1 MEPERNSPYWG
12 AIVQNNWPV
21 ISPGDWHGLETKA
34 RDGAAAIDPQE
45 AERARR
51 AFDERVRAS
60 HGLEP
65 VKRDM
70 LAQVGTPQAFVDALV
85 AAADTYGRM
94 SDLVYRTRNK
104 ILDIV
109 DEATRAIGNG
119 RAEDTDGDGDN
130 SDEEARRVAGIIDN
144 ARRAVDERVALSLQ
158 ELGPNGLPEL
168 SLIAEALGLP
178 GPWTTGGPGHSGP
191 PGHWGP
197 GHPDAPGG
205 PHTGPTGPG
214 PGGPG
219 PGGPGDMPLDRP
231 NLPFPLPIQW
241 GPDGPV
247 GPDGRPLLPHLPG
260 FPPGPHTPI
269 GDPNGPSDA
278 PPAAPPVSAG
288 PSPVSAAPTGSAAG
302 YAPAGPATSAGP
314 SHADSGH
321 GDSGHG
327 DGPQPALDDPGP
339 PVHGRTG
346 TSDSAAGEHAD
357 GADPASSSTRN
368 TVSGNVISADAANP
382 AMPFGTPMGVVPA
395 QTATPGTVT
404 QAGTAT
410 SRPGPTAAAPGGP
423 PDRARSVSAPEVK
436 APPPVDS
443 KSTPGGS
450 KVPAGSAPPPAS
462 ASTAAGKPTPVRPQ
476 PPDRT
481 GAEDRR
487 VDAAAAPADAAD
499 GHEKLREAVGFAMIA
514 ASGPSFV
521 VGERVNGDLVLAR
534 SLLSSLLAA
543 AESTAL
549 GVSWAVSV
557 MRHSGGVS
565 AFVTSN
571 EGRGWLPAGV
581 FLPRELSTPWTWSVS
596 EQAPWEGL
604 ADPARILVEFAA
616 AWGVK
621 SGAGLSALVSSEP
634 IDADMLRQL
643 GDIAAEGSVQ
653 AAPTMDYS
661 APASGLEDR
670 LGLVGAPRLLDQVA
684 GVRPERLRGRCL
696 ELAVD
701 AHIRVAKMNAGNP
714 ATLGAPALRERIL
727 GAMQHGRPVVAEW
740 WEELRDTDDLM
751 AASVLPLRADVS
763 RIAVGQLR
771 NEDSDPRSVSGTAA
785 VRALAFER
793 RCNETVL
800 LLAQD
805 PTRQTL
811 RDTVY
816 AHGQIVDHPLFG
828 RMAAAAADQAAARQR
843 AAISTGPDRRR

>member
-1 MEPERNSPYWG
+1 MEPEQNSPYWG
-12 AIVQNNWPV
+12 AIVQNNWPA

-60 HGLEP
+60 HGLDP
-65 VKRDM
+65 VKQDM
-70 LAQVGTPQAFVDALV
+70 LAQRGTPQAFVDALV

-130 SDEEARRVAGIIDN
+130 AEEETRRVAGIIDN
-144 ARRAVDERVALSLQ
+144 ARRAVDERVSLSLQ
-158 ELGPNGLPEL
+158 EIGPNGLPEL

-178 GPWTTGGPGHSGP
+178 GPWTHGSPGHSGP
-191 PGHWGP
+191 HGPWDP

-219 PGGPGDMPLDRP
+219 PGGPDTMPPGGP
-231 NLPFPLPIQW
+231 NSPFPLPIRW

-247 GPDGRPLLPHLPG
+247 PPEGLPHLPG
-260 FPPGPHTPI
+260 FPQGPHAPT
-269 GDPNGPSDA
+269 GDPGGPADVSSTA
-278 PPAAPPVSAG
+278 PPIAAG
-288 PSPVSAAPTGSAAG
+288 PSPVSTTPTGSAPG
-302 YAPAGPATSAGP
+302 YAPAGPVSSAGP
-314 SHADSGH
+314 THA
-321 GDSGHG
+321 DSGHG
-327 DGPQPALDDPGP
+327 DGPQSALDEPGP
-339 PVHGRTG
+339 AAHGRTG
-346 TSDSAAGEHAD
+346 THDPAAGEHAD
-357 GADPASSSTRN
+357 GPDSGAASTRN
-368 TVSGNVISADAANP
+368 TVSDTATPADAGNP
-382 AMPFGTPMGVVPA
+382 AVPFGTPMGVVPG
-395 QTATPGTVT
+395 QTTTPGSVS
-404 QAGTAT
+404 QAST
-410 SRPGPTAAAPGGP
+410 SRPGPASAAPAGP

-436 APPPVDS
+436 APPPPVES
-443 KSTPGGS
+443 KTPPGGS
-450 KVPAGSAPPPAS
+450 KTSVGSGPPPAS

-476 PPDRT
+476 PPDKT
-481 GAEDRR
+481 GTEDRR
-487 VDAAAAPADAAD
+487 VEAADVPANAAD

-514 ASGPSFV
+514 ASAPSFV

-543 AESTAL
+543 AETTAL

-581 FLPRELSTPWTWSVS
+581 YLPRELSTPWTWSVS

-621 SGAGLSALVSSEP
+621 SGAGLSALVSSAP
-634 IDADMLRQL
+634 IDAAMLRQL

-661 APASGLEDR
+661 VPASGLEDR
-670 LGLVGAPRLLDQVA
+670 LGLVGAPRLLDQVS
-684 GVRPERLRGRCL
+684 GVRPERIRGRCL

-701 AHIRVAKMNAGNP
+701 AHLRVGKMNAGNP
-714 ATLGAPALRERIL
+714 GTLGAPALRERIL
-727 GAMQHGRPVVAEW
+727 GAMQHGRPVAAEW
-740 WEELRDTDDLM
+740 WEELRDSDDLM

-771 NEDSDPRSVSGTAA
+771 NEDSDPRSSSGTAA
-785 VRALAFER
+785 ARALTFER
-793 RCNETVL
+793 RCNEAVL
-800 LLAQD
+800 LLAAD

-843 AAISTGPDRRR
+843 ATISTGPDRRR

>member
-1 MEPERNSPYWG
+1 MEPEQNSPYWG
-12 AIVQNNWPV
+12 AIVQNNWPA
-21 ISPGDWHGLETKA
+21 ISPGDWHALETKA

-60 HGLEP
+60 HGLDP
-65 VKRDM
+65 VKQDM
-70 LAQVGTPQAFVDALV
+70 LAQRGTPQAFVDALV
-85 AAADTYGRM
+85 AAADTYGRL

-130 SDEEARRVAGIIDN
+130 SDEETRRVAGIIDT
-144 ARRAVDERVALSLQ
+144 ARRAVDERVSLSLQ
-158 ELGPNGLPEL
+158 EIGPNGLPEL
-168 SLIAEALGLP
+168 SLMAEALGLP
-178 GPWTTGGPGHSGP
+178 GPWTHGSPGHYP
-191 PGHWGP
+191 PGHWDP
-197 GHPDAPGG
+197 GHPGAPGG

-219 PGGPGDMPLDRP
+219 PGGPGDPLPGGP
-231 NLPFPLPIQW
+231 NYPFPLPVHW
-241 GPDGPV
+241 GPDGPM
-247 GPDGRPLLPHLPG
+247 GPDGLPQLPG
-260 FPPGPHTPI
+260 FPQGPHSPT
-269 GDPNGPSDA
+269 GDPAGPSDV
-278 PPAAPPVSAG
+278 PPGAPPVTAG
-288 PSPVSAAPTGSAAG
+288 TGPVSTAPSGSAPG
-302 YAPAGPATSAGP
+302 YAPAGPVTAG
-314 SHADSGH
+314 
-321 GDSGHG
+321 
-327 DGPQPALDDPGP
+327 GPA
-339 PVHGRTG
+339 
-346 TSDSAAGEHAD
+346 HAD
-357 GADPASSSTRN
+357 GGHSEGPQSALDEPGPAAHGRPGTHDSTAGENADGPDAGVTSTRN
-368 TVSGNVISADAANP
+368 AMSDNAGPADAANP
-382 AMPFGTPMGVVPA
+382 SLPFGTPMGVAPA
-395 QTATPGTVT
+395 QATTPGTT
-404 QAGTAT
+404 SQAGTST
-410 SRPGPTAAAPGGP
+410 SRPGPVSATPAGP

-443 KSTPGGS
+443 KT
-450 KVPAGSAPPPAS
+450 PAGSPKITAGSGPPPSSAS
-462 ASTAAGKPTPVRPQ
+462 AAAGKPTPVRPQ
-476 PPDRT
+476 PPDKT
-481 GAEDRR
+481 GVEDRP
-487 VDAAAAPADAAD
+487 VAAGEVPADASD

-543 AESTAL
+543 AETSAL

-557 MRHSGGVS
+557 MRNSGGVS

-581 FLPRELSTPWTWSVS
+581 YLPRELSTPWTWSVS

-621 SGAGLSALVSSEP
+621 SGAALSALVSSAP

-643 GDIAAEGSVQ
+643 GDIAAEGSVE
-653 AAPTMDYS
+653 AAPTMDYTV
-661 APASGLEDR
+661 PASGLEDR
-670 LGLVGAPRLLDQVA
+670 LGLVGAPRLLDQVS

-701 AHIRVAKMNAGNP
+701 AHVRVGKMNAGNP
-714 ATLGAPALRERIL
+714 GTLGAPALRERIL
-727 GAMQHGRPVVAEW
+727 GAMQHGREVSAEW
-740 WEELRDTDDLM
+740 WEELRDVDDLM

-771 NEDSDPRSVSGTAA
+771 NEESDPRSASGTAT

-793 RCNETVL
+793 RCNEAVL
-800 LLAQD
+800 LLAAD

-843 AAISTGPDRRR
+843 STISTGPDRRR